1 VLPLFI
7 IVPLVVLLVLNLP
20 AGFLRKLAGPA
31 CLLLALAQVAGTIAW
46 WMIAGS
52 AVGAGTSPAFGIAAS
67 PAGPLDFF
75 KFHFAVDGLGLVML
89 LTIGLVMGTS
99 VVVGQATIAEARR
112 RLNFFMLLL
121 VAMVGMNGTVLLSD
135 MFSLYVFLE
144 VTAVA
149 SFVLIALERG
159 MSSLEGAFKYLIMS
173 AVASAMMLASVAML
187 LLFADGTSFKQIADA
202 INGHH
207 NELFVKL
214 AVGVF
219 TCGLFIKGG
228 LVPFHGWL
236 PAAYS
241 TAPAAVSV
249 LLAGIVTKVSGV
261 YALIRLGT
269 SVFAGN
275 PSVGA
280 SMMVIGVISI
290 VVGALAA
297 IRQGDFKRMLAYS
310 SISQVGYIILALG
323 CGLASPAGSIAAKL
337 ALAGAVF
344 HLFNHATFK
353 SLLFVNSAAL
363 EQRLGTTALASM
375 NGLGGR
381 MPVTSVTSVIAVLST
396 AGVPPL
402 SGFWSKLIIVIALWQ
417 GQFYGYA
424 AAAILAS
431 VLTLGYF
438 LIMQRNV
445 FFGEVKPEFEA
456 VKEGGLGLTAPA
468 VVLAGIIVLVGALL
482 PWVLNTF
489 LLPVG
494 SIIGK

>member
-1 VLPLFI
+1 MLPLFI

-31 CLLLALAQVAGTIAW
+31 CLLLALAQVVTVIAW
-46 WMIAGS
+46 WMVYGSAGGAAGS
-52 AVGAGTSPAFGIAAS
+52 PSLAMD
-67 PAGPLDFF
+67 AGPLDFF
-75 KFHFAVDGLGLVML
+75 KFHFMVDNLGLVML
-89 LTIGLVMGTS
+89 LTIGMVMGTS
-99 VVVGQATIAEARR
+99 AVVGQATIGDAKR

-121 VAMVGMNGTVLLSD
+121 IAMVGMNGTVLLSD

-149 SFVLIALERG
+149 SFVLIALDRG
-159 MSSLEGAFKYLIMS
+159 MLSLEGSFKYLIMS
-173 AVASAMMLASVAML
+173 AMASAMMLASVAML
-187 LLFADGTSFKQIADA
+187 LLFAGGTGFADVAAA
-202 INGHH
+202 ISGHR
-207 NELFVKL
+207 NELFVKI
-214 AVGVF
+214 AIGMF

-249 LLAGIVTKVSGV
+249 LLAGIVTKVSGI
-261 YALIRLGT
+261 YTLIRLGT
-269 SVFAGN
+269 SVFAGS
-275 PSVGA
+275 PSVGT
-280 SMMVIGVISI
+280 SMMVIGAISI

-297 IRQGDFKRMLAYS
+297 IRQGDLKRMLAYS

-323 CGLASPAGSIAAKL
+323 CGLAAGDPIVAKL

-363 EQRLGTTALASM
+363 EQRLGTTSLASM

-396 AGVPPL
+396 AGIPPL

-417 GQFYGYA
+417 GHFYGYA
-424 AAAILAS
+424 TVAILAS
-431 VLTLGYF
+431 VLTLAYF

-445 FFGEVKPEFEA
+445 FFGEIKPEFEA
-456 VKEGGLGLTAPA
+456 VKEAGLGLTAPA
-468 VVLAGIIVLVGALL
+468 IVLAGIIVCVGALL
-482 PWVLNTF
+482 PYVLNTF
-489 LLPVG
+489 LLPIEN
-494 SIIGK
+494 IIPLLKK

>member
-1 VLPLFI
+1 
-7 IVPLVVLLVLNLP
+7 VVLLVLNLP

-31 CLLLALAQVAGTIAW
+31 CVLLALAQVVAVIAW
-46 WMIAGS
+46 WTAAGS
-52 AVGAGTSPAFGIAAS
+52 VSNIVAS
-67 PAGPLDFF
+67 PAGALDFF
-75 KFHFAVDGLGLVML
+75 NFHFAVDSLGLVML
-89 LTIGLVMGTS
+89 LTIGLVMCTS
-99 VVVGQATIAEARR
+99 AIVGHATIGDAKK

-121 VAMVGMNGTVLLSD
+121 IAMVGMNGTVLLSD
-135 MFSLYVFLE
+135 LFSLYVFLE

-159 MSSLEGAFKYLIMS
+159 IGSLEGSFKYLIMS

-187 LLFADGTSFKQIADA
+187 LLFGGGTSFADVAAA
-202 INGHH
+202 ISGNH

-261 YALIRLGT
+261 YTLIRLGT

-275 PSVGA
+275 ASVGT

-297 IRQGDFKRMLAYS
+297 IRQGDLKRMLAYS

-323 CGLASPAGSIAAKL
+323 CGLALPAGPVAQL

-363 EQRLGTTALASM
+363 EQRLGTTSLASM
-375 NGLGGR
+375 NGVGGR

-402 SGFWSKLIIVIALWQ
+402 SGFWSKLIIIIALWQ

-438 LIMQRNV
+438 LIMQRNI
-445 FFGEVKPEFEA
+445 FFGEVKPEFEG
-456 VKEGGLGLTAPA
+456 VKEAGLGLTTPA
-468 VVLAGIIVLVGALL
+468 IVLAGIIVWVGVLV
-482 PWVLNTF
+482 PYVLNTF
-489 LLPVG
+489 LLPIKN
-494 SIIGK
+494 IIGK